1 MSRHA
6 LAHRQRVLATLAEA
20 AGEAGERT
28 RANANEYELMLV
40 KLHADRRRLKT
51 VQSTERKIAV
61 KRELLPAYA
70 AWCEGVMA
78 ADCPRQDEVFMTVLI
93 WTIDTGDFA
102 TALPM
107 ARHAIA
113 QDLVLPDRFARTTAC
128 LIAEEMAETALKHE
142 GAALAADLPQLL
154 ACAELVAACDMP
166 DEVRAKLFKACAYAH
181 RAAAA
186 AASGAEPAA
195 AAPAAEVAEHRRQA
209 LELLTR
215 ALQLH
220 DKCGVK
226 KDIERLERE
235 LRASSG
241 GTVPD
246 ATAPPCSSSA
256 PSPDTAGT
264 PPA

>member
-28 RANANEYELMLV
+28 RANANAYELMLV

-78 ADCPRQDEVFMTVLI
+78 AGCPRQDEVFMTVLI

-186 AASGAEPAA
+186 DGV
-195 AAPAAEVAEHRRQA
+195 PAAEVAQHRRQA

-246 ATAPPCSSSA
+246 ATAPPSSSSA